1 MKIFNLVP
9 FIILYSTFSFA
20 NVCSENSCPQ
30 GRQSIDICYTD
41 PEVFKGLFYID
52 TVASCGY
59 FSEVK
64 EAKNTGE
71 LASRFNELARSCKS
85 IKSLKIIGHGS
96 DGYSTGGQLD
106 SGTVQE
112 LSRFGC
118 LFDKGAEIGFVA
130 CSVGQGCSGDM
141 LLYQTAK
148 TLLPRGGSVKA
159 PTWYSSTFL
168 PGVVPSFSLNGKSRK
183 ITFDPSK
190 KPSDSWTQTGLAIT
204 NGGDINERC
213 SDNLK
218 DLIDNYSTAKVS
230 ARKKQ
235 CSVNNDY
242 VSTERLESYRRI
254 QAKVSA
260 KPPPY
265 LQSANADAW
274 YDLSSALDTLKYQIR
289 RYEQCEPPRSE
300 RNNSRSSDAVR

>member
-1 MKIFNLVP
+1 MRAFNLLLLV
-9 FIILYSTFSFA
+9 ISYSSISFA
-20 NVCSENSCPQ
+20 NVCSENSCPK

-41 PEVFKGLFYID
+41 PEAFKGLFYID

-59 FSEVK
+59 FTEVK

-71 LASRFNELARSCKS
+71 LASRFSELAKSCKS
-85 IKSLKIIGHGS
+85 IKSLKIMGHGS
-96 DGYSTGGQLD
+96 DGYSTGGELD

-118 LFDKGAEIGFVA
+118 LFDHGAEIGFVA

-148 TLLPRGGSVKA
+148 TLLPKGGSVKA

-183 ITFDPSK
+183 IIFSPTK
-190 KPSDSWTQTGLAIT
+190 RPSDSWTQTGLAIT
-204 NGGDINERC
+204 SGGDINERC
-213 SDNLK
+213 ADNLK
-218 DLIDNYSTAKVS
+218 ELMDNYSTAKVS

-235 CSVNNDY
+235 CSVSNDY
-242 VSTERLESYRRI
+242 VNNDRLESYRKI

-265 LQSANADAW
+265 LQSASSDAW
-274 YDLSSALDTLKYQIR
+274 YDLSLALSTLKYQIR
-289 RYEQCEPPRSE
+289 KYEQCEPPQSDRS
-300 RNNSRSSDAVR
+300 NSQSSGAVR